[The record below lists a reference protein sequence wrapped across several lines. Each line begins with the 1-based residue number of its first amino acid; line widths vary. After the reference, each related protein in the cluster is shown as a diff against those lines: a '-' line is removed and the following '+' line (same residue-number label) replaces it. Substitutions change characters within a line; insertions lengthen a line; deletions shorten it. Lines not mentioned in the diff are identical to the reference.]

1 MTTLRLGDVTRGQE
15 LIIFQKDKNMT
26 TLRLGDVTS
35 GQELIIFQ
43 KDIGYVLAVAAETKG
58 EFEDL
63 TYLCVRVDSA
73 NLPGISE
80 MIINT
85 KEWEV
90 HDASSVEILTRIKNQ
105 YMRPYSTR

>member
-1 MTTLRLGDVTRGQE
+1 MATLRSGDLTPGQE
-15 LIIFQKDKNMT
+15 LIIFQN
-26 TLRLGDVTS
+26 
-35 GQELIIFQ
+35 
-43 KDIGYVLAVAAETKG
+43 DIGYVLAVAPETKG
-58 EFEDL
+58 EFEGL
-63 TYLCVRVDSA
+63 AYLRVGVNSA

-85 KEWEV
+85 NEWEV